1 LEELL
6 SIAQYVD
13 RYRLGARWRLWH
25 DHQTVD
31 EAGRLVGYLN
41 LDQIGRTLAPVLLP
55 RRKFE
60 VLKQLP
66 PRVENTV
73 FVAMTHEPQAHHDEN
88 GASVNCIVSRR
99 RKTGCLSDADQRRLI
114 CCLQNMR
121 MSCNST
127 YLLDHKTDYGAK
139 IDVVTLLAESRATA
153 RSQVHCEKNAPVG
166 GLRKET
172 PQRCGIGHVRR
183 LQKFNGNAMDPPTLL
198 SIQQDWV

>member
-1 LEELL
+1 MEELL

-66 PRVENTV
+66 PRVEND
-73 FVAMTHEPQAHHDEN
+73 PR
-88 GASVNCIVSRR
+88 GAE
-99 RKTGCLSDADQRRLI
+99 RRLF
-114 CCLQNMR
+114 
-121 MSCNST
+121 
-127 YLLDHKTDYGAK
+127 
-139 IDVVTLLAESRATA
+139 
-153 RSQVHCEKNAPVG
+153 APALYVQPG
-166 GLRKET
+166 T
-172 PQRCGIGHVRR
+172 
-183 LQKFNGNAMDPPTLL
+183 
-198 SIQQDWV
+198 